1 MYSSANL
8 EKDNM
13 NENIQNMIQSKAK
26 KAKAAMRIL
35 SRSSADIRNNTLLA
49 MAENILKAKD
59 EIQEV
64 NRFDLEYG
72 EKTELA
78 APLMQRLLIDD
89 NKIERMADNLRQV
102 AALPDP
108 IGAVISMGERPNGL
122 KIGTV
127 RVPIGVVGVV
137 YESRPDVTVEVSALC
152 IKSGNGV
159 ILRGG
164 SEAIHSNTIL
174 ARILSDTAAAK
185 GVPDA
190 IQFVDTTDRQAV
202 YELIRLPEYID
213 LVIPRGSNEF
223 VQFLMRESDVPV
235 LGHADGICHIYVDE
249 AANLEMATKICMNAK
264 VGYKVAVCN
273 ALETL
278 LVHTDIANKF
288 LPDFCEALQEANVE
302 VRGCKQT
309 EQIFPSAKPATEE
322 DWRTEYL
329 DYIVSIRVVDNID
342 AAIDHI
348 ETYGSHHSDA
358 IITESYTASQRFLK
372 EVDSAAVYVNAS
384 TVFTDGYE
392 FGLGAEVGISTQ
404 KLHSRGPMGLEGLT
418 SYKYL
423 IYGNGQVRE

>member
-1 MYSSANL
+1 MS
-8 EKDNM
+8 
-13 NENIQNMIQSKAK
+13 ENIQNMIQSKAK

-72 EKTELA
+72 KKTELA

-164 SEAIHSNTIL
+164 SEAIRSNTIL
-174 ARILSDTAAAK
+174 ARILSDTAAAE
-185 GVPDA
+185 GVSDA

-223 VQFLMRESDVPV
+223 VQFLMKESDVPV

-288 LPDFCEALQEANVE
+288 LPDFCGALREADVE

-309 EQIFPSAKPATEE
+309 QQIFPSAKPATEE
-322 DWRTEYL
+322 DWHTEYL

-423 IYGNGQVRE
+423 IYGDGQVRE

>member
-1 MYSSANL
+1 
-8 EKDNM
+8 M
-13 NENIQNMIQSKAK
+13 NENIQKLIQSQAQKAK
-26 KAKAAMRIL
+26 SAMRVL
-35 SRSSADIRNNTLLA
+35 SRSSADIRNNALLA
-49 MAENILKAKD
+49 MAESLKNSKD
-59 EIQEV
+59 KIQEA
-64 NRFDLEYG
+64 NRIDLEKG
-72 EKTELA
+72 EKTGLA
-78 APLMQRLLIDD
+78 APLMQRLLLD
-89 NKIERMADNLRQV
+89 NQKIERMVDNLRQV

-127 RVPIGVVGVV
+127 RVPIGVVAVV

-164 SEAIHSNTIL
+164 SEAINSNAML
-174 ARILSDTAAAK
+174 ADILSKTAAAE

-190 IQFVDTTDRQAV
+190 IQFVNMTDRQAV
-202 YELIRLPEYID
+202 YELIRLPDYVD
-213 LVIPRGSNEF
+213 LIIPRGSNEF
-223 VQFLMRESDVPV
+223 VQFLMKESDVPV

-249 AANLEMATKICMNAK
+249 AADLDMATKICINAK

-278 LVHTDIANKF
+278 LVHTDAAETF
-288 LPDFCEALQEANVE
+288 LPILCDKLQGANVE
-302 VRGCKQT
+302 IRGCERTQ
-309 EQIFPSAKPATEE
+309 QIYPTAKSATEE

-329 DYIVSIRVVDNID
+329 DYILSVRVVDD
-342 AAIDHI
+342 MDTAIDHI

-358 IITESYTASQRFLK
+358 IITESYSAAQRFIK

-418 SYKYL
+418 TYKY
-423 IYGNGQVRE
+423 IVYGDGQVRV

>member
-1 MYSSANL
+1 
-8 EKDNM
+8 M
-13 NENIQNMIQSKAK
+13 NSDIQHMIQTKARKAK
-26 KAKAAMRIL
+26 EGMRVL

-49 MAENILKAKD
+49 MAEKILKAKD
-59 EIQEV
+59 DIQEV
-64 NRFDLEYG
+64 NRFDLENG
-72 EKTELA
+72 KKTELA
-78 APLMQRLLIDD
+78 APLMQRLLID
-89 NKIERMADNLRQV
+89 NQKIERMADNLRQV

-108 IGAVISMGERPNGL
+108 IGEVISMRERPNGL
-122 KIGTV
+122 RIGTV

-159 ILRGG
+159 VLRGG

-174 ARILSDTAAAK
+174 ARILSDTAAK
-185 GVPDA
+185 EGVPDA

-223 VQFLMRESDVPV
+223 VQFLMKESDIPV

-249 AANLEMATKICMNAK
+249 AADLEMAAKICMNAK

-278 LVHTDIANKF
+278 LVHVDVANKF
-288 LPDFCEALQEANVE
+288 LPEFCKALHEAGVE
-302 VRGCKQT
+302 IRGCPQT
-309 EQIFPSAKPATEE
+309 QQIYSDTKPVTEK

-329 DYIVSIRVVDNID
+329 DYIVSIRVVDDID
-342 AAIDHI
+342 TAIDHI

-358 IITESYTASQRFLK
+358 IITESYSASQRFLK

-418 SYKYL
+418 SYKYV
-423 IYGNGQVRE
+423 IYGDGQVRE

>member
-1 MYSSANL
+1 
-8 EKDNM
+8 M
-13 NENIQNMIQSKAK
+13 NADIQHMIQSKAR
-26 KAKAAMRIL
+26 KAKQAMRVL
-35 SRSSADIRNNTLLA
+35 SRSSADIRNNTLFA
-49 MAENILKAKD
+49 MAEKILKAKD
-59 EIQEV
+59 DIQEV
-64 NRFDLEYG
+64 NRLDLENG
-72 EKTELA
+72 KKTGLA

-89 NKIERMADNLRQV
+89 QKIERMADNLRQV

-108 IGAVISMGERPNGL
+108 IGEVISMRERPNGL

-174 ARILSDTAAAK
+174 ARILSDTAAK
-185 GVPDA
+185 EGVPDA

-202 YELIRLPEYID
+202 HDMIRLPEYID

-223 VQFLMRESDVPV
+223 VQFLMKESAIPV

-249 AANLEMATKICMNAK
+249 AADLEMATKICMNAK

-278 LVHTDIANKF
+278 LVHVDVAKKF
-288 LPDFCEALQEANVE
+288 LPNYCELLRDANVE
-302 VRGCKQT
+302 VRGCKRTQ
-309 EQIFPSAKPATEE
+309 QICPDTKPATDE

-329 DYIVSIRVVDNID
+329 DYIVSIRVVDDID
-342 AAIDHI
+342 TAIDHI

-358 IITESYTASQRFLK
+358 IITESYSASQRFLK

-418 SYKYL
+418 SYKYV
-423 IYGNGQVRE
+423 IYGDGQVRE

>member
-1 MYSSANL
+1 M
-8 EKDNM
+8 D
-13 NENIQNMIQSKAK
+13 ENIQNMIQSKAK
-26 KAKAAMRIL
+26 KAKSAMRIL
-35 SRSSADIRNNTLLA
+35 SRSSADIRNNTLLK
-49 MAENILKAKD
+49 MADNILNAKN

-64 NRFDLEYG
+64 NQIDLENG
-72 EKTELA
+72 EKTGLA
-78 APLMQRLLIDD
+78 APLMQRLLLDDKKID
-89 NKIERMADNLRQV
+89 RMADNLRQV

-108 IGAVISMGERPNGL
+108 IGQVISMGERPNGL

-127 RVPIGVVGVV
+127 RAPIGVVGVV

-164 SEAIHSNTIL
+164 SEAIQSNMIL
-174 ARILSDTAAAK
+174 ARILSDTAAK
-185 GVPDA
+185 EGVLDA

-223 VQFLMRESDVPV
+223 VQFLMKESDVPV

-249 AANLEMATKICMNAK
+249 AANLKMANKLCMNAK
-264 VGYKVAVCN
+264 VGYKVGVCN
-273 ALETL
+273 AVETL
-278 LVHTDIANKF
+278 LVHEAVAEEY
-288 LPDFCEALQEANVE
+288 LPIICDNLQNAEVE
-302 VRGCKQT
+302 IRGCQQT
-309 EQIFPSAKPATEE
+309 RQIYPAAKPATEN

-329 DYIVSIRVVDNID
+329 DYILSIRVVESMDT
-342 AAIDHI
+342 AINHI
-348 ETYGSHHSDA
+348 EMYGSHHSDA
-358 IITESYTASQRFLK
+358 IITESYSAAERFLK

-418 SYKYL
+418 SYKYI
-423 IYGNGQVRE
+423 IYGDGQVRE

>member
-1 MYSSANL
+1 
-8 EKDNM
+8 M
-13 NENIQNMIQSKAK
+13 NSDIQHMIQIKARKAK
-26 KAKAAMRIL
+26 EGMRVL

-49 MAENILKAKD
+49 MAEKILKAKD
-59 EIQEV
+59 DIQEV
-64 NRFDLEYG
+64 NRFDLENG
-72 EKTELA
+72 KKTELA

-89 NKIERMADNLRQV
+89 QKIERMADNLRQV

-108 IGAVISMGERPNGL
+108 IGEVISMRERPNGL
-122 KIGTV
+122 RIGTV

-159 ILRGG
+159 VLRGG

-174 ARILSDTAAAK
+174 ARILSDTAAK
-185 GVPDA
+185 EGVPDA
-190 IQFVDTTDRQAV
+190 IQFVDTIDRQAV

-223 VQFLMRESDVPV
+223 VQFLMKESDIPV

-249 AANLEMATKICMNAK
+249 AADLEMAAKICMNAK

-278 LVHTDIANKF
+278 LVHGDVAKKF
-288 LPDFCEALQEANVE
+288 LPEFCKALHEAGVE
-302 VRGCKQT
+302 IRGCTQT
-309 EQIFPSAKPATEE
+309 QHIYSDAKPVTEE

-329 DYIVSIRVVDNID
+329 DYIVSIRVVDDID
-342 AAIDHI
+342 TAIDHI

-358 IITESYTASQRFLK
+358 IITESYSASQRFLK

-418 SYKYL
+418 SYKYV
-423 IYGNGQVRE
+423 IYGDGQVRE